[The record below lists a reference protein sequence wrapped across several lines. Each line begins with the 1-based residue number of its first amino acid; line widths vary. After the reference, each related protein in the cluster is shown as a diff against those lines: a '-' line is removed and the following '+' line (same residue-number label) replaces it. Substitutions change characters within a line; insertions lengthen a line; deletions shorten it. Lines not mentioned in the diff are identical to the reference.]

1 MTNPISQVPSAQMP
15 QIGEAL
21 VDPATGSPTSL
32 FHQFLRG
39 LWQRTG
45 GAAGVDSAA
54 TDTIAQAA
62 QVTATNASQTATSAN
77 ATAIQ
82 AAAGVANAQD
92 TANNASAAAA
102 SAINLASY
110 VQSIALLKANNLGD
124 LASPPAARV
133 NLGVANYPA
142 VFTFDT
148 CPSGLR
154 RGIPITQNMSV
165 GTNFAGTRLYWGVAA
180 TADTVFSVSA
190 YRGGAYLA
198 IGTITFVNAGA
209 GSVLSPQPAFQ
220 LFAGDA
226 LVVTLPGADPT
237 LAQVG
242 ISIPLTLS

>member
-45 GAAGVDSAA
+45 GAAGVDSAN
-54 TDTIAQAA
+54 TNTIAQAA
-62 QVTATNASQTATSAN
+62 QTTATNASQTATSAN

-102 SAINLASY
+102 SAINLASHY

-133 NLGVANYPA
+133 NLGLQTIPPSSRLTPARVA
-142 VFTFDT
+142 
-148 CPSGLR
+148 C
-154 RGIPITQNMSV
+154 
-165 GTNFAGTRLYWGVAA
+165 GVA
-180 TADTVFSVSA
+180 
-190 YRGGAYLA
+190 YQ
-198 IGTITFVNAGA
+198 
-209 GSVLSPQPAFQ
+209 SPK
-220 LFAGDA
+220 
-226 LVVTLPGADPT
+226 T
-237 LAQVG
+237 
-242 ISIPLTLS
+242 